1 MKHMFKIV
9 GVCSFAGAPMPGLR
23 GLPPAAVPSRQVAKS
38 ASALPG
44 GPRRRPLSRPREGS
58 AVGSIVS
65 RALADDS
72 DSSASDASRHVAGGA
87 ARDALSGAP
96 DESDSF
102 DF

>member
-1 MKHMFKIV
+1 
-9 GVCSFAGAPMPGLR
+9 
-23 GLPPAAVPSRQVAKS
+23 
-38 ASALPG
+38 
-44 GPRRRPLSRPREGS
+44 
-58 AVGSIVS
+58 VS

-72 DSSASDASRHVAGGA
+72 DSSASDASRHVAGPA